1 MQFSGGRQE
10 KVAAARP
17 RNGAAAKKKKPRR
30 ADADSGVH
38 WGFVRRCRADYS
50 SSLVMI
56 GARLPT
62 TSPLP
67 SIEPLRTKLETFLL
81 QSRSPVAD
89 ATKVAAEAMPVLV

>member
-1 MQFSGGRQE
+1 MQFSGGQQE

-30 ADADSGVH
+30 ADAH
-38 WGFVRRCRADYS
+38 RGFACRSRADYS

-67 SIEPLRTKLETFLL
+67 SIEPLRTKLDTFLL